1 MVYYFIRVLLNFKKL
16 FKEKIKWIQNVFF
29 EIVYL
34 KLNILLLNRK
44 ILVNF

>member
-29 EIVYL
+29 EIVNL